1 MFYQCHKPS
10 PSTYRTSLA
19 TSANPNRTAP
29 CKVTPPSELFVACKY
44 PVKKTRSIYILNPTV
59 IGVMFTITN
68 YILGSGQNLL
78 LSILVGWTPIYQLR
92 WGSLGTRVLTHSL
105 WSTMVYHP
113 HQPSTYGIPLVF
125 TVSPDPQTPRT
136 LRSFRS
142 LRRQGKRRLCFRL
155 FDSNQDGFAEKAGL
169 AMAMARWMA
178 SGASGLENY
187 PLGICYITSIYKG
200 FSMAMLNNQRVRI

>member
-78 LSILVGWTPIYQLR
+78 LSILVGWTPIYQLL

-125 TVSPDPQTPRT
+125 TVSPDPQTPEPSGPFGR
-136 LRSFRS
+136 
-142 LRRQGKRRLCFRL
+142 
-155 FDSNQDGFAEKAGL
+155 FA
-169 AMAMARWMA
+169 ARASEDFA
-178 SGASGLENY
+178 SGSSTRTRTALPRRPAWRWRWPGGW
-187 PLGICYITSIYKG
+187 P
-200 FSMAMLNNQRVRI
+200 VVPVV